1 MKVRFKVS
9 LLKFVRVF
17 VNSVDFNGS
26 RKIEKLQKKKKII
39 TFSHLLSFFTFS
51 KSQVAV
57 KVNKAKGKYSTNS
70 IK

>member
-9 LLKFVRVF
+9 SLKFVRFF

-26 RKIEKLQKKKKII
+26 RKSEKLQKKKK
-39 TFSHLLSFFTFS
+39 TRFSHLLSFFTFS

-70 IK
+70 VK

>member
-9 LLKFVRVF
+9 SLKFVPFF
-17 VNSVDFNGS
+17 VNSVDLNGS
-26 RKIEKLQKKKKII
+26 RKSEKLQKK

>member
-9 LLKFVRVF
+9 SLKFVRFF

-26 RKIEKLQKKKKII
+26 RKSEKVQKKIII

>member
-1 MKVRFKVS
+1 MVQEKVK
-9 LLKFVRVF
+9 
-17 VNSVDFNGS
+17 NY
-26 RKIEKLQKKKKII
+26 KKKK